1 MRVKVNLFWF
11 TKIERIHPQRT
22 RAMEH
27 TKESSS
33 GRSKVNVDRNV
44 DLLKEMKITG
54 KVKL

>member
-1 MRVKVNLFWF
+1 
-11 TKIERIHPQRT
+11 
-22 RAMEH
+22 MEH

>member
-22 RAMEH
+22 RAMEN

-33 GRSKVNVDRNV
+33 GRSKVNVGRNV